1 MRKRRRAL
9 NAIIMSIVMTVGLF
23 FGMED
28 ALTVYAEAI
37 TVTNN
42 MTINTETEDDY
53 HLSDDSRLNVGSRG
67 KVKGK
72 IYCSGGVVVN
82 EIGRA
87 HV

>member
-37 TVTNN
+37 TVTND

-53 HLSDDSRLNVGSRG
+53 HLRESQRKNLLFRRRCG
-67 KVKGK
+67 K
-72 IYCSGGVVVN
+72 
-82 EIGRA
+82 
-87 HV
+87 

>member
-28 ALTVYAEAI
+28 ALMVYAEAI
-37 TVTNN
+37 TVTSN

-53 HLSDDSRLNVGSRG
+53 YLSGDNRLNVGSQG

-72 IYCSGGVVVN
+72 IFCS
-82 EIGRA
+82 A
-87 HV
+87 S